1 MGSTIAG
8 PVILPDGTNPAHGR
22 VIFEARAP
30 ILGASAILRGPVVA
44 PITDGEISIELEGA
58 ADGTPYAV
66 TVEYW
71 SAAKAQLIRQSLPD
85 VVPTGAA
92 GPYTLADLAT
102 LTPDAGSADH
112 LIIKRGDSLS
122 LPVVWVDRYGRPLDL
137 TGVSVAS
144 ALLGPEGVVRPLG
157 VEVLDAATGSFEIAM
172 LAVDTAALPLG
183 EHQIDIKFAV
193 GARVVRT
200 LTASITLLQ
209 EITP

>member
-1 MGSTIAG
+1 MATTIAG

-30 ILGASAILRGPVVA
+30 ILGDAAVLRGPVVA
-44 PITDGEISIELEGA
+44 TIASGAISVDLEAEAG
-58 ADGTPYAV
+58 GTPYAV

-71 SAAKAQLIRQSLPD
+71 SAALGQLVRQPLPD

-92 GPYTLADLAT
+92 GPFTLADLAT
-102 LTPDAGSADH
+102 LTTGASGSRS
-112 LIIKRGDSLS
+112 LSLKRGDSLS
-122 LPVVWVDRYGRPLDL
+122 LPGIWVDQHGRPLDL
-137 TGVSVAS
+137 TGVTIAS
-144 ALLGPEGVVRPLG
+144 ALLGPDAVTRPLG
-157 VEVLDAATGSFEIAM
+157 VAVLDAATGRFELSM

-183 EHQIDIKFAV
+183 GHQIDIKFTV

-200 LTASITLLQ
+200 LTASITLLH

>member
-1 MGSTIAG
+1 MATTIAG

-71 SAAKAQLIRQSLPD
+71 SEARAQLIRQPLPD
-85 VVPTGAA
+85 IVPTGAS
-92 GPYTLADLAT
+92 GPFTLADLAT
-102 LTPDAGSADH
+102 LIAGAGIADH
-112 LIIKRGDSLS
+112 LTLKRGDSLS
-122 LPVVWVDRYGRPLDL
+122 LPGVWVDQHGRPLDL
-137 TGVSVAS
+137 TGVTIAS
-144 ALLGPEGVVRPLG
+144 ALLGPDAVTRPLG
-157 VEVLDAATGSFEIAM
+157 VAVLDAAAGRFELSM

-183 EHQIDIKFAV
+183 GHQIDIKFTV
-193 GARVVRT
+193 GARVART
-200 LTASITLLQ
+200 LTASITLMQ